1 MASILLVS
9 LRTGELAREVAAA
22 EYRDFLQATGL
33 RREELTLR
41 MLDHPG
47 ATVGDVSG
55 FDGVVVGGSSFNIT
69 DPRWGRLQRHIH
81 AQLARLAASPV
92 PTFFVCYGN
101 SWLAHVTGGA
111 VGVTHPEN
119 SGPTVVELT
128 DAGREDVLT
137 RDLPTRFTSLT
148 GHKENIVRVGGRATV
163 LATGPTC
170 PVQMIRVGSD
180 TWSSQF
186 HVEMDA
192 VAMKARMDF
201 YYDYGYF
208 SPADYDTI
216 VAGLPQVDTTHSHQ
230 LLRNFVAH
238 CSRVRALV

>member
-1 MASILLVS
+1 MASILLLS
-9 LRTGELAREVAAA
+9 LRTGDLAREVAAA

-41 MLDHPG
+41 MLDTPQ

-55 FDGVVVGGSSFNIT
+55 YDGVLVGGSSFNIT
-69 DPRWGRLQRHIH
+69 DSRWSVLQRHLH
-81 AQLARLAASPV
+81 TQLARLAASDI

-101 SWLAHVTGGA
+101 SWLAHATGGH
-111 VGVTHPEN
+111 VGRSHPEN
-119 SGPTVVELT
+119 SGETLVELT
-128 DAGREDVLT
+128 EAGRDDALT
-137 RDLPTRFTSLT
+137 QGLPASFTSLT
-148 GHKENIVRVGGRATV
+148 GHRENVERVSERATV

-180 TWSSQF
+180 TWASQF

-192 VAMKARMDF
+192 IAMKARMDF

-208 SPADYDTI
+208 SPDDYDAI
-216 VAGLPQVDTTHSHQ
+216 VAGLPEVDTTWSNR
-230 LLRNFVAH
+230 LLQNFVSH
-238 CSRVRALV
+238 STRVRALV

>member
-1 MASILLVS
+1 MASILLLS
-9 LRTGELAREVAAA
+9 LRADSLAREVAAA

-41 MLDHPG
+41 MLDSTE

-55 FDGVVVGGSSFNIT
+55 FDGVVVGGSAFNIT
-69 DPRWGRLQRHIH
+69 DAHWSPLQRHIH
-81 AQLARLAASPV
+81 SQLVRLTASDIPV
-92 PTFFVCYGN
+92 FFVCYGN
-101 SWLAHVTGGA
+101 SWLAHATGGRI
-111 VGVTHPEN
+111 GDTHPEN
-119 SGPTVVELT
+119 SGPTLVELT

-137 RDLPTRFTSLT
+137 RDLPIRFTSLT
-148 GHKENIVRVGGRATV
+148 GHKENIVEVSQQATV

-170 PVQMIRVGSD
+170 PVQMIRVGAD
-180 TWSSQF
+180 TWASQF

-208 SPADYDTI
+208 SPGDYETI
-216 VAGLPQVDTTHSHQ
+216 VAGLPSVDTTFSHR
-230 LLRNFVAH
+230 LLQNFVSH
-238 CSRVRALV
+238 STRVRAYV